1 MTDRGK
7 QLNEASE
14 SKIPFLKQWFLKK
27 TRKVQEDTKLKPSTL
42 PVHSSL
48 KEEPSYPLYVAKHS
62 YSSRAHD
69 DLSFKKG
76 DLLYIINKDEGD
88 RWFAKTKETGQ
99 EGYISSYY
107 VTKKSPEDAKLKSST
122 LPSEKSSLEGE
133 LTHLLFVGIYDFSAI
148 TDDDLSFRRGDLLYV
163 MNPDE
168 GDWWLARS
176 KQTGQE
182 GYIPRDYVT
191 ELKSDL
197 DDEM

>member
-27 TRKVQEDTKLKPSTL
+27 TRKLQEDTKLKSSTL
-42 PVHSSL
+42 PGNSSL
-48 KEEPSYPLYVAKHS
+48 QEKPSFPLFVAK
-62 YSSRAHD
+62 YPYTSRADD

-88 RWFAKTKETGQ
+88 WWFAKAKETGQ
-99 EGYISSYY
+99 EGYIPSNY
-107 VTKKSPEDAKLKSST
+107 VTRKSSEDAKSKSSA
-122 LPSEKSSLEGE
+122 LPSEQSSIEEE
-133 LTHLLFVGIYDFSAI
+133 LTHPLFVGKYDYSSR

-163 MNPDE
+163 MDSDE
-168 GDWWLARS
+168 GDWWFARS

-182 GYIPRDYVT
+182 GYIPSNYVA

-197 DDEM
+197 DVEM